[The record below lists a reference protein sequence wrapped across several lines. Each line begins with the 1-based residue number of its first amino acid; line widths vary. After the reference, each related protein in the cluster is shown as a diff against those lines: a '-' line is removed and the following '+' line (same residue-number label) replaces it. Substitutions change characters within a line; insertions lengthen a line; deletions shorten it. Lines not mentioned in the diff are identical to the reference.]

1 MSVLLLDNSLKVDI
15 YFEESDREYEDDIC
29 ISFSEDCPEEEKIF
43 RVDETNIYI
52 TPDQACLLLLA
63 LKRAMEHYRSSCQEP

>member
-15 YFEESDREYEDDIC
+15 FFEESDLDYDDNIC
-29 ISFSEDCPEEEKIF
+29 ISFSEDCPEDEKIF

-63 LKRAMEHYRSSCQEP
+63 LQRAMGELPILLP